1 MSLAGSPLATTG
13 STYHIGRDRGGS
25 SVNAKTTAGGLAT
38 ISVTNTSGVPVK
50 LRIVF
55 ASSRLVNST
64 MHTVRIR
71 LLKAWAP
78 RRWIWIAILAAI
90 SSGNFATAATTLLDF
105 EDITAPATINAQYA
119 PRGAIFQQAYLGTDP
134 NAHSGTRVLRTVD
147 PSAEI
152 FNPVPLVIKF
162 TSPQARVK
170 MFASN
175 PAATANGTL
184 TAFDSNGAVVA
195 TDGPRL
201 VTQDVFTTVF
211 EVKVTTP
218 NIARVELQVQDSA
231 HQAIDDL
238 EFEGEAPAPT
248 PTAPPFIQIISPAN
262 GAELDV
268 DTIDINGTVSGAGL
282 LRLLPRH
289 SHICNRRTPLL
300 RRLTWSST

>member
-1 MSLAGSPLATTG
+1 M
-13 STYHIGRDRGGS
+13 
-25 SVNAKTTAGGLAT
+25 V
-38 ISVTNTSGVPVK
+38 V
-50 LRIVF
+50 
-55 ASSRLVNST
+55 
-64 MHTVRIR
+64 
-71 LLKAWAP
+71 
-78 RRWIWIAILAAI
+78 AI
-90 SSGNFATAATTLLDF
+90 SSGNVATAATTLLDF
-105 EDITAPATINAQYA
+105 EDIAAPATINAQYT

-162 TSPQARVK
+162 TSLQARVK

-201 VTQDVFTTVF
+201 VTHDVFTTVF

-218 NIARVELQVQDSA
+218 NIKRVELQVQDSA

-248 PTAPPFIQIISPAN
+248 PTAPPIVRSSRPRMARSWTSTRSTLMGRSQA
-262 GAELDV
+262 
-268 DTIDINGTVSGAGL
+268 TVCF
-282 LRLLPRH
+282 RLLLRH
-289 SHICNRRTPLL
+289 SHIYNHQNPPP